1 MAERRRKRV
10 LVIGPVPADEE
21 FVSGIQLSFAS
32 MLEGLLRE
40 PSLEVLVHDLSIA
53 REGRSSLRQSIDE
66 ARIFASLVG
75 RITTPW
81 SRFDAVL
88 FNTSAGGLL
97 RSGGIVRSA
106 CKARG
111 IPLMIRVF
119 GGDLDLLADEANE
132 RTRQTF
138 ERSTLL
144 ADRVLLQTH
153 SLCERFKSS
162 DDCRRVRWWPTTR
175 NAARFEGAR
184 ADQARRFL
192 YFGPIRPE
200 KGILEAID
208 ASRRLP
214 VDASLTLMGPTH
226 GDFTLDGV
234 DLGDRCHYVA
244 APPEGGVDEVL
255 GSHDVLVFPSYHNRE
270 GMPGVILEAMQ
281 AGLPVISTRWR
292 AIPELVVDG
301 DNGVLVAPKCPNGLS
316 AAMRRMVETPTL
328 FRRLREGAQVTGERF
343 RSAHWEPKLV
353 RWIHELVEERAGGG
367 SAAATDRRSA
377 S

>member
-1 MAERRRKRV
+1 M

-21 FVSGIQLSFAS
+21 FVSGIQQSFAS
-32 MLEGLLRE
+32 MLEALLRE
-40 PSLEVLVHDLSIA
+40 PSLDIVVHDLSVI

-66 ARIFASLVG
+66 ARIFARLVG

-97 RSGGIVRSA
+97 RSGAIVRSA

-111 IPLMIRVF
+111 VPLMVRVF
-119 GGDLDLLADEANE
+119 GGDLELLADEASE

-138 ERSTLL
+138 ERSTLM

-153 SLCERFKSS
+153 SLCDRFKSS

-175 NAARFEGAR
+175 NAARSHGVR
-184 ADQARRFL
+184 PDQARRFL
-192 YFGPIRPE
+192 YVGPIRPE
-200 KGILEAID
+200 KGILEAIE
-208 ASRRLP
+208 ASERLP
-214 VDASLTLMGPTH
+214 EGASLTLVGPPH
-226 GDFTLDGV
+226 GDFTMQGV
-234 DLGDRCHYVA
+234 DLGSRCEYRE
-244 APPEGGVDEVL
+244 APPEGGVDEL
-255 GSHDVLVFPSYHNRE
+255 LQNHDVLVFPSYHQRE

-292 AIPELVVDG
+292 AIPELVEDG
-301 DNGVLVAPKCPNGLS
+301 TNGVLVAPKCPNGLG
-316 AAMRRMVETPTL
+316 AAMRRLIETPTL
-328 FRRLREGAQVTGERF
+328 FRRLREGARITGERF
-343 RSAHWEPKLV
+343 RSVHWEPKLV
-353 RWIHELVEERAGGG
+353 RWIHELAEERAASTHGK
-367 SAAATDRRSA
+367 RRSA

>member
-1 MAERRRKRV
+1 VAERRRKRV

-32 MLEGLLRE
+32 MLEALLRE
-40 PSLEVLVHDLSIA
+40 PSLEVVVHDLSVI
-53 REGRSSLRQSIDE
+53 REGRSTLRQSIDE

-111 IPLMIRVF
+111 VPLMVRVF

-175 NAARFEGAR
+175 NVARLLGPR
-184 ADQARRFL
+184 PDQARRFL

-200 KGILEAID
+200 KGVLEAVQ
-208 ASRRLP
+208 ASKRLP
-214 VDASLTLMGPTH
+214 DDASLTLMGPTH
-226 GDFTLDGV
+226 GGFTIDGV
-234 DLGDRCHYVA
+234 DLGDRCRFLD

-255 GSHDVLVFPSYHNRE
+255 RNHDVLVFPSYHNRE

-301 DNGVLVAPKCPNGLS
+301 DNGVLVAPKCPNGLG
-316 AAMRRMVETPTL
+316 AAMRRLIETPTL
-328 FRRLREGAQVTGERF
+328 FRRLREGARVTGERF

-353 RWIHELVEERAGGG
+353 RWIHELVEERAAG
-367 SAAATDRRSA
+367 SSRSSRDRRSA

>member
-1 MAERRRKRV
+1 VAERRQKRV

-32 MLEGLLRE
+32 MLEALLRE
-40 PSLEVLVHDLSIA
+40 PSLEVVVHDLSVT
-53 REGRSSLRQSIDE
+53 REGRSPLRQSIDE
-66 ARIFASLVG
+66 ARVFASLVG

-111 IPLMIRVF
+111 VPLMVRVF
-119 GGDLDLLADEANE
+119 GGDLDLLADEASE

-138 ERSTLL
+138 ERSTLM

-175 NAARFEGAR
+175 NATRFNGAR
-184 ADQARRFL
+184 PDQARRFL
-192 YFGPIRPE
+192 YLGPIRPE
-200 KGILEAID
+200 KGILEAVE
-208 ASRRLP
+208 ASKRLP
-214 VDASLTLMGPTH
+214 DGASLTLVGPHH
-226 GDFTLDGV
+226 GGFTMDGV
-234 DLGDRCHYVA
+234 DLGDRCQFLE
-244 APPEGGVDEVL
+244 APPEGGVEEVL
-255 GSHDVLVFPSYHNRE
+255 RNHDVLVFPSYHKRE

-281 AGLPVISTRWR
+281 SGLPVISTRWR
-292 AIPELVVDG
+292 AIPELVEDG
-301 DNGVLVAPKCPNGLS
+301 DNGVLVAPRCPNGLG
-316 AAMRRMVETPTL
+316 AAMRRLIETPTL
-328 FRRLREGAQVTGERF
+328 FRRLREGARITGERF
-343 RSAHWEPKLV
+343 RSVHWEPKLV
-353 RWIHELVEERAGGG
+353 RWIHELVEERSSPMQG
-367 SAAATDRRSA
+367 DRRSA